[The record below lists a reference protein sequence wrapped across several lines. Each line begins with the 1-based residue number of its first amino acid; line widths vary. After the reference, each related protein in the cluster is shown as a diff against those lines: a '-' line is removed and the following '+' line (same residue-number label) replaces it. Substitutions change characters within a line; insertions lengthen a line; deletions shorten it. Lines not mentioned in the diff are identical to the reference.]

1 MSIETVKNKEL
12 VCDLSIML
20 IKDRTFLENIYTRA
34 PTKGLGYEVVTALL
48 SDNPRESLEKMNPDY
63 ALVFD
68 FVCEK
73 YL

>member
-12 VCDLSIML
+12 VRDLSILL
-20 IKDRTFLENIYTRA
+20 IKDRTFLENIYSRA
-34 PTKGLGYEVVTALL
+34 PTEGLGYEIVTALL
-48 SDNPRESLEKMNPDY
+48 SDSPRENLEKMNHEY